1 MKLLTRRLFILPFA
15 AILLTSGG
23 LGSVSLASQEQ
34 KTKVYSFG
42 FVPQQSAAVLVKKWG
57 PILRFLSE
65 KTGYML
71 RFQTAPKIPDFE
83 KRMTEGAYDFSYMNP
98 LHFTFFHADP
108 GYQAFARQKGKR
120 IKGIIVVRRDSP
132 LLAVKKKDGELAA
145 LKELSDQTLSFPAPA
160 AFAASVLPRG
170 YLGQKDIAFTPK
182 YVGSHDSVYRG
193 VASGRFTAGGGIQRT
208 FGTVAE
214 DIREQLTVLYT
225 TEGYTPHAF
234 AAHSRVPDEVRTAV
248 QNAFVDMFNDP
259 QGRKLLENVGF
270 KKGIEKAYDKDWDDV
285 RGLGFKELPG

>member
-1 MKLLTRRLFILPFA
+1 MTPFIQRLFVLVFA
-15 AILLTSGG
+15 AMVLIGG
-23 LGSVSLASQEQ
+23 ASSTTLASQDQTE
-34 KTKVYSFG
+34 KVYTFG

-65 KTGYML
+65 KTGYTL

-83 KRMTEGAYDFSYMNP
+83 KRMMEGAYDFSYMNP
-98 LHFTFFHADP
+98 LHFTFFHIAP

-120 IKGIIVVRRDSP
+120 IKGIIVVRQDSP
-132 LLAVKKKDGELAA
+132 LLAVKKAEGELAA
-145 LKELSDQTLSFPAPA
+145 LKELSEQTLVFPAPA

-170 YLGQKDIAFTPK
+170 YLSQQEIPFTPK

-214 DIREQLTVLYT
+214 DIREQLSVLYT

-234 AAHSRVPDEVRTAV
+234 AAHSRVPDGVRTAI

-259 QGRKLLENVGF
+259 HGRKLLETVGF
-270 KKGIEKAYDKDWDDV
+270 KQGVEKAYDKDWDDV
-285 RGLGFKELPG
+285 RGLGFKDLPG